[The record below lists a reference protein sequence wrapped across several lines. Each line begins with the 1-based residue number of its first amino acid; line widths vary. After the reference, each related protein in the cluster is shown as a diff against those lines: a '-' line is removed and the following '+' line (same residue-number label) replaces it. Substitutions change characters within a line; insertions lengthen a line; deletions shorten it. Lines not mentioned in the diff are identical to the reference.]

1 MTPWGLRKRVR
12 AWLFDKLVGEML
24 NDVGEAREP
33 EPDVT
38 ADVEHV
44 EVMADGTP
52 MLSDEARRMIA
63 DRAPEKEPI
72 PAVEDKPLTGS
83 VEERLAR
90 LRLR

>member
-24 NDVGEAREP
+24 NDVQVEAEP
-33 EPDVT
+33 EP
-38 ADVEHV
+38 APDVEHA
-44 EVMADGTP
+44 EAMSDDAP
-52 MLSDEARRMIA
+52 MLSDEAHRMISV
-63 DRAPEKEPI
+63 RAPAKESIAP
-72 PAVEDKPLTGS
+72 VEEPPLQGS